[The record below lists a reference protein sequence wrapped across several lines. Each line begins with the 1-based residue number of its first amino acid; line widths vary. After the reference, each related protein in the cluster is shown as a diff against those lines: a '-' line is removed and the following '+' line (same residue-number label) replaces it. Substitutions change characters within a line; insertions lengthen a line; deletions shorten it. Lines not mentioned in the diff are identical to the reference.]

1 MKHRYDS
8 IKECAR
14 HPLGEKTMKQYFRV
28 FCEKGDEFDR
38 YWASIS
44 TKIPA
49 KDENAKA
56 EYVSANISAR
66 LSKKAE
72 EVFRENAVKTKTK
85 GIKQC
90 SIKSENFWLKA
101 VKPKDKDVK
110 PFVILFIDDAE
121 AVEEDDE

>member
-1 MKHRYDS
+1 
-8 IKECAR
+8 
-14 HPLGEKTMKQYFRV
+14 MKQYFRL
-28 FCEKGDEFDR
+28 FCEKGDEYDR

-49 KDENAKA
+49 KDESAKA
-56 EYVSANISAR
+56 EYVSANISVR

-72 EVFRENAVKTKTK
+72 EVFKENAAKTKTK
-85 GIKQC
+85 GIKMC
-90 SIKSENFWLKA
+90 NIRSENFWLKA